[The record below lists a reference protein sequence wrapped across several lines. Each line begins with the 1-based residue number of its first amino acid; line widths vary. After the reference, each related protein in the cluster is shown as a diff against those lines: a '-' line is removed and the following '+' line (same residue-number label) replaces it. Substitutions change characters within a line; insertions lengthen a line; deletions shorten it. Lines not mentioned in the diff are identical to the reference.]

1 MPCRFDAADDVCV
14 VACLCAGCNRTRGGA
29 CLKLQEA
36 IAVAGA
42 SQSRAERQEGCRG
55 RAPTGK
61 VVHAAGANALH
72 CALNRSGMGARACIS
87 RSA

>member
-42 SQSRAERQEGCRG
+42 SQSRAERQEGG
-55 RAPTGK
+55 
-61 VVHAAGANALH
+61 AAGGV
-72 CALNRSGMGARACIS
+72 SGQSAYGQGGACCWR
-87 RSA
+87 

>member
-36 IAVAGA
+36 IAVEAIAVAGA
-42 SQSRAERQEGCRG
+42 SQSRAERQEGG
-55 RAPTGK
+55 
-61 VVHAAGANALH
+61 AAGGV
-72 CALNRSGMGARACIS
+72 SGQSAYRQGGACCWR
-87 RSA
+87 